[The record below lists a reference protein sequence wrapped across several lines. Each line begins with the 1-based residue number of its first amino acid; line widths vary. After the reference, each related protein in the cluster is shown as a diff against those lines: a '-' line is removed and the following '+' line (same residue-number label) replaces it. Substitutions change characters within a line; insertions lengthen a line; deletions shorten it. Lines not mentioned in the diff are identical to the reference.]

1 LKGRTDKT
9 GKVGRRR
16 KNQEGSL
23 FEMEN
28 LKTFIE
34 RTLKSPKMKTFLLKI
49 FMTKWCSLRC

>member
-49 FMTKWCSLRC
+49 FMTK